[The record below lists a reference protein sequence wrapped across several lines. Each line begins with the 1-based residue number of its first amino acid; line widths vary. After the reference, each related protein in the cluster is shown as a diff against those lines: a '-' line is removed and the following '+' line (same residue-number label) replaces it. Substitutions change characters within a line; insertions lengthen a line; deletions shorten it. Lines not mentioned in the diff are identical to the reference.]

1 MAVYMCEDKGQ
12 YYIWPP
18 VSWAGEDTWEPM
30 MDDIQFEKGTYLTRI
45 NTLLDK
51 IQNVGDD

>member
-1 MAVYMCEDKGQ
+1 MAVYMCEDKGR